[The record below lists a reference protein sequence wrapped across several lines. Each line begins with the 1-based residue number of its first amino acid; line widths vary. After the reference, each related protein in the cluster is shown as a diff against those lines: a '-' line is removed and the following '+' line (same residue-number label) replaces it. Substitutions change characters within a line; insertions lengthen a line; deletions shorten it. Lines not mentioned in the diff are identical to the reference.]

1 MELWQALVLGI
12 VEGLTEFVPVSST
25 GHLILVQHFLGLSG
39 EGVAPY
45 AVVIQLG
52 ALLAAVYYYRRILID
67 TAVGLMQR
75 RPAAQR
81 LAVNL
86 ALGSLPLLI
95 LGYGLGKRI
104 KARLFAPGPVAAAI
118 LVGGVVMVALD
129 LWQRRRQ
136 HGQPGQP
143 GQQPATSGAAPLLDD
158 PAALS
163 SPRALLVGMIH
174 TLALWPGTSRSF
186 ASITGGQLAG
196 LSTRAAADFAF
207 LLALPTLGAATLYE
221 LIKEGPM
228 IAATCGSA
236 QLVLG
241 LAVSF
246 IVGLLVIAAFLR
258 YLRRFGLWA
267 FGCYRIAL
275 GLLLLWALA
284 PGS

>member
-1 MELWQALVLGI
+1 MELWQALVLGV

-25 GHLILVQHFLGLSG
+25 GHLILVQHALGLTG
-39 EGVAPY
+39 PGVNAY

-52 ALLAAVYYYRRILID
+52 ALLAAVYYYRRTLIA
-67 TAVGLMQR
+67 TAVGLTQR

-81 LAVNL
+81 LALNL
-86 ALGSLPLLI
+86 ALGSLPLLV

-104 KARLFAPGPVAAAI
+104 KARLFAPGPVAAAL

-136 HGQPGQP
+136 RQAA
-143 GQQPATSGAAPLLDD
+143 QQAAPALAED

-163 SPRALLVGMIH
+163 PPRALLIGIIH

-221 LIKEGPM
+221 LLKEGPV
-228 IAATCGSA
+228 IAATCGTT
-236 QLVLG
+236 QLALG
-241 LAVSF
+241 LFVSF
-246 IVGLLVIAAFLR
+246 VVGLAVIAAFLR

-267 FGCYRIAL
+267 FGCYRILL

-284 PGS
+284 PGQPPGS

>member
-39 EGVAPY
+39 EGVGAY

-52 ALLAAVYYYRRILID
+52 ALLAAVYYYRRTLIE
-67 TAVGLMQR
+67 TAVGLAQR

-86 ALGSLPLLI
+86 ALGSLPLLL

-129 LWQRRRQ
+129 LWQRQRQRQ
-136 HGQPGQP
+136 HPLQLSV
-143 GQQPATSGAAPLLDD
+143 PAASPLLDD

-163 SPRALLVGMIH
+163 PRRALLVGLIH

-221 LIKEGPM
+221 LIKEGPV

-236 QLVLG
+236 QLALG

-246 IVGLLVIAAFLR
+246 VVGLLVIAAFLR
-258 YLRRFGLWA
+258 CLRRFGLWA

-284 PGS
+284 PG